1 MQLPIVT
8 SFIIRLA
15 RPRECKWDWI
25 ASISRGNLSCCIKVT
40 IHQGPILPEC
50 IQQGNPEMDSIRSS
64 SNGACEVAW
73 EIQHRIFS
81 AFECFNLSEQ
91 FCCVTKKK
99 NGCCRPVSK
108 MIEVKWFCA
117 YCIKASCLR
126 VRKQQI
132 TKADMKWHFMYS
144 VLELGAITFWVVN
157 TTSVG
162 WSNSRLFLWILQAFN
177 WLFWQDET
185 VQQFYFHTLSVKEI
199 LGLICWEV
207 ELDQ

>member
-126 VRKQQI
+126 VRKQQSQKLI
-132 TKADMKWHFMYS
+132 WSDILCTQCS
-144 VLELGAITFWVVN
+144 NLELSLSESWTPHQLVGQILDSSYESYKRLIGFSDKMKQYSNFFSILFQWKKFW
-157 TTSVG
+157 G
-162 WSNSRLFLWILQAFN
+162 
-177 WLFWQDET
+177 
-185 VQQFYFHTLSVKEI
+185 
-199 LGLICWEV
+199 
-207 ELDQ
+207 